1 VRVFVQSIVPC
12 QASLAWNEVQTT
24 RLLAEICSPLIRL
37 APAVGETAF
46 PEQWADLNGV
56 RLRTYMFGV
65 IPLGTRTL
73 GLEKVDPQE
82 FEIQTREYDALI
94 RRWDHRIHVEPI
106 DAGHCR
112 YTDDVEI
119 DAGWLTFPVWLFA
132 QWFYRHRQHRWQRVA
147 RRLQAVPGRQPA
159 LAKASE
165 PS

>member
-1 VRVFVQSIVPC
+1 VRVFVQSIFPC
-12 QASLAWNEVQTT
+12 EAGLAWNEVQTT

-37 APAVGETAF
+37 APVAGGAAL
-46 PEQWADLNGV
+46 PERWADLRGV

-73 GLEKVDPQE
+73 GSEKIDSE
-82 FEIQTREYDALI
+82 GLEIQTREHDALI

-106 DAGHCR
+106 DVGHCR

-147 RRLQAVPGRQPA
+147 KRLQAAARRQPVA
-159 LAKASE
+159 AGA
-165 PS
+165 